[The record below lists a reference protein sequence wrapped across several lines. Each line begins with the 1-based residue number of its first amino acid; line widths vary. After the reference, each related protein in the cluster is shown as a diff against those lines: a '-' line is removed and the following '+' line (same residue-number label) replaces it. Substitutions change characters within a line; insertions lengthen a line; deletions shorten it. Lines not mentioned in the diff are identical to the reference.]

1 MKDTLQDLLTLEIK
15 PEEKEAFNLGFF
27 DQYQFDCFITSLDTR
42 SDAEVCSFLKQN
54 LNFIANKI
62 IQNQWEYPAV
72 LISEK
77 FLFNLGLVL
86 AAIDSKNI
94 KQNVRV
100 SVNKICYDYHTA
112 HPNEEHPTI
121 LNLAKIV
128 NREVIDK
135 MIGKCDGMTE
145 NLAAN
150 LALCRYST
158 MNEKVNIRR
167 LNFVMC
173 TKELEILTV
182 QNIVY
187 IYEILF
193 DRIGDLFKETMWE
206 YYSPEQEIDNGS
218 EFGEIYSTI
227 SLAILTIVNNMT
239 LQNIE
244 TLIRGYVS
252 DWEYVGRPPVRFSLI
267 SISGDYPR
275 VQMIVEKLRDE
286 KIYVP

>member
-1 MKDTLQDLLTLEIK
+1 MKDTLHDLLTLEIK

-27 DQYQFDCFITSLDTR
+27 DQYQFDCFITSLDMR

-54 LNFIANKI
+54 LDFIVNKI
-62 IQNQWEYPAV
+62 IQNQWEYPTV

-77 FLFNLGLVL
+77 FLFNLGRVL
-86 AAIDSKNI
+86 TTINI
-94 KQNVRV
+94 TQNVRV
-100 SVNKICYDYHTA
+100 AVNKICYDYHTA
-112 HPNEEHPTI
+112 NPNEDHPTI
-121 LNLAKIV
+121 INLAKIV
-128 NREVIDK
+128 NREMIDR
-135 MIGKCDGMTE
+135 MIGKCDGMSE

-150 LALCRYST
+150 LALCRYSN
-158 MNEKVNIRR
+158 MNEKINIRR

-173 TKELEILTV
+173 TKDIEILTV

-193 DRIGDLFKETMWE
+193 DRVGDLFKETMWE

-218 EFGEIYSTI
+218 DFGEIYSTI
-227 SLAILTIVNNMT
+227 SLALLTIVNNMT

-267 SISGDYPR
+267 SISGDYAR
-275 VQMIVEKLRDE
+275 VQMIVEKLREE